1 MERLTPERGERT
13 WRLYR
18 MAWYVTLLCFIAVML
33 GGMFFMYMLLS
44 GASDASDTATF
55 DSLVMVGL
63 FLGGG
68 LILIGAG
75 VTRYQ
80 ARLEGQHLELKIA
93 INRLQDAVENLR
105 KKENI

>member
-1 MERLTPERGERT
+1 
-13 WRLYR
+13 